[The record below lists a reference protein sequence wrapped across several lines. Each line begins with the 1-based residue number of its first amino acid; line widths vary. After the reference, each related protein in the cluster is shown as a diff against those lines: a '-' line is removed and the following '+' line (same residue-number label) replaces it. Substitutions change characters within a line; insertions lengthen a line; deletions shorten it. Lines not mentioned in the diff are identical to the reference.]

1 MKQTRSEAV
10 ANVVR
15 LYTRRRPFL
24 LSYLQGNFLNYSK
37 TARYIASEIYGSTK
51 NHHAVKAALLRM
63 SQKERAQKSDEDAA
77 LSVLSGSSLE
87 LRTKIAVVLSKK
99 PLKIPVI
106 SVSSSRSG
114 ITSIIEDK
122 HAPSVSGAERVI
134 RGLCM
139 ITLCAKPA
147 IEKTPGVMVA
157 LLSALADRG
166 INVVEFTS
174 CYYDIL
180 LVIDEKNTTPTLEI
194 IKELAGSS

>member
-1 MKQTRSEAV
+1 MKQKRSEAV

-15 LYTRRRPFL
+15 IYIRRRPFL
-24 LSYLQGNFLNYSK
+24 LSYLQGNLLNYSQ
-37 TARYIASEIYGSTK
+37 TARHIASELYGSAK

-63 SQKERAQKSDEDAA
+63 VRRERAQKSHEDAA

-99 PLKIPVI
+99 PLKIPIIAVA
-106 SVSSSRSG
+106 SSRSG
-114 ITSIIEDK
+114 ITSIIDEK
-122 HAPSVSGAERVI
+122 NAPRVSGAERVI

-157 LLSALADRG
+157 LLSALADSG

-180 LVIDEKNTTPTLEI
+180 LVIDEKDTAATLET
-194 IKELAGSS
+194 IKELSRSN